1 MLYIAEYVM
10 LSNVE
15 TLHLYIINMKSSKW
29 WKPKKAQRRPGAE
42 ERNLFWMQTTTNK
55 NTSKKKLWKKVEI
68 LIRFYASFAT
78 FVLSS
83 FFVVVCLVVSFFPK
97 YNYKYNLCPLAND
110 NAMPNYFRPNS
121 TVNAMKRPVLRIF
134 FFPFSE
140 KKKKKLLLS

>member
-1 MLYIAEYVM
+1 MRNTSCWAMLRLYIC
-10 LSNVE
+10 
-15 TLHLYIINMKSSKW
+15 TSST
-29 WKPKKAQRRPGAE
+29 WKAANDESQKKHSAGRERKKEIYFECKQQRTRIH
-42 ERNLFWMQTTTNK
+42 Q
-55 NTSKKKLWKKVEI
+55 KKKLWKKVEI